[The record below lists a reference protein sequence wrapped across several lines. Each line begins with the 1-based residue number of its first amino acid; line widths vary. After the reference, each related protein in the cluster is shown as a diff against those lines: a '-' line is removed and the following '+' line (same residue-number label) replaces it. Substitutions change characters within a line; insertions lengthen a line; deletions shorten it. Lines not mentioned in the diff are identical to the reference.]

1 MHLFDKILLSVKFEI
16 TGTLPP
22 PGSVRK
28 HLLGAS
34 VAEGFLLCDDE
45 LGSGKTGYSIA
56 SRPVVLSED
65 RPRISAHC
73 VRPLGL
79 SQGCGGPRS
88 PLPHPSTRS
97 PRRGMGGSA
106 CVRGA
111 GVLSSLMGPP
121 SQIECCWGRGWASD
135 GQAPGSTPSA
145 TMLLGGSPRA
155 PGSAPSCVLPWAPKR
170 TWVTSVLC
178 KHCVAPIL
186 GEGDLSGH

>member
-22 PGSVRK
+22 LGSVRK
-28 HLLGAS
+28 HLLGTS

-45 LGSGKTGYSIA
+45 FGSGKTGYSIA

-73 VRPLGL
+73 VRPSGL

-135 GQAPGSTPSA
+135 GQIPWLHALSHNAPGRQSQGSW
-145 TMLLGGSPRA
+145 LG
-155 PGSAPSCVLPWAPKR
+155 
-170 TWVTSVLC
+170 TILC
-178 KHCVAPIL
+178 AAL
-186 GEGDLSGH
+186 GAQEHLGDFCAV